1 MDQEQLNNFANNFA
15 IKPQK
20 DEYEEMELEDLK
32 VDRSE
37 QNIPKAAQQEQPNPI
52 KKTSALEQEIFADGI
67 GNEPNINNKPHF
79 DNVMDVLEDKEE
91 KIATNSANTLK
102 DNEKSSKHVDWDA
115 FKMGSSEDFD
125 KANQQEGKRAYEER
139 NAQEQDKRNISNFL
153 KRQSEEK
160 LQTLLKTRYGFLP
173 SSVSLNKCASTKIAQ
188 ASGDG
193 MYDHQQIENCF
204 KEDLEKAKKKL
215 KEIDETYNKMLGSPA
230 LAFFAYFFMAAKAIH
245 HAIETPHT
253 NKAMHNYMD
262 KENLK
267 ELANFMNLS
276 ADEKKEYLKKMER
289 DIQGYNDNIQSK
301 DEFIKELN
309 KDVEDNIDEATKA
322 VSGGKYNSTEDM
334 IADGYFEQDLT
345 GEEIKKLHQQTENLA
360 KEGSIERIE
369 QLKASQ
375 EQSLIELAE
384 VNNKLS
390 QADRALE
397 DIVDNIEPP
406 AHSKYFQQAYDE
418 MLKEKKW
425 TKDDINNLDLYER
438 YSTMGEIYDEAATLA
453 KQDGADPKNFIYKS
467 SLNEMLRD
475 MSKYRIDKS
484 GEEEQNLRN
493 YIIDKLDKHDIKT
506 DFNNVY
512 NLSDKLDAILKKNK
526 AYLEE
531 LQNLFSKTK
540 TTYAIAT
547 SELKKSSAKKIAAQ
561 ERSKIL
567 DAYGSE
573 FTLKQKDKL
582 AIEASDSIFHLI
594 NSKQPLISKWLGKY
608 SLNDNVDK
616 LEEFAKENFKNFSDK
631 YNLIKANSIIMA
643 KVLDQEKFGL
653 SDQENIKF
661 AKIVQDGLDKFHQNF
676 IKTGEMNFKDLEAQ
690 ITSKINEENI
700 GIKNKDFKKNIG
712 NYILDAIDD
721 ERIMK
726 ENNNPRYILKD
737 AENIKN
743 IHNSIEKINYYN
755 ENIRYAGTENRK
767 TLENDIKQ
775 HSSEKESQEKLITKH
790 IERQFSSLFK
800 DASLTNEEHNSIK
813 NSVQNSLSRMS
824 KSDKIKDAGGEILK
838 DLAEKSGVSSRI
850 KEHLIKTV
858 AKINPVTGVAV
869 YIGDKILS
877 SAYKKYKEADEKLS
891 SKSNILEKQNKEPD
905 GVGAYR
911 KIFETIISGNGDKL
925 DIIPKLA
932 PLRQDF
938 KSAAKEWF
946 SILTNNVK
954 YSDEINKDFKTDL
967 ARVSKIL
974 PIKLLFTKL
983 NFADK
988 LSYGERPELI
998 GMQNRS
1004 EMTHNTSVDKEKLD
1018 STMEFLK
1025 KTAVGTSLIFAK
1037 AIFQKIAG
1045 TKENEST
1052 DPNQK
1057 PSSSL
1062 ASAIFTQ
1069 KFDHIIGQKDPFRIA
1084 SVLKGAGF
1092 SSEAISKMPTDKLGY
1107 AKLFSTD
1114 ALRVLD
1120 IQGKEYLN
1128 IMQGMLKLKG
1138 ISGVGDFMKQVAE
1151 LKKVV
1156 GTQFNSTINS
1166 NSFAKNEPFLKNL
1179 KSIDIFKKE
1188 PMLDIGEVKDGI
1200 KNVADFAFK
1209 STIAKN
1215 IINKV
1220 DTAMKK
1226 ISEVS
1231 KDDRNLN
1238 QIIDTFENIF
1248 KPKMK

>member
-1 MDQEQLNNFANNFA
+1 MNQEQLNNFANNFVV
-15 IKPQK
+15 KPKEEQ
-20 DEYEEMELEDLK
+20 YEEMELEDLE
-32 VDRSE
+32 VDRTE
-37 QNIPKAAQQEQPNPI
+37 PTMPKATQQEQQNFTDRI
-52 KKTSALEQEIFADGI
+52 SSLEQQIFADGT
-67 GNEPNINNKPHF
+67 GNEPSINNKPHF
-79 DNVMDVLEDKEE
+79 DNATDVLDKEE
-91 KIATNSANTLK
+91 KATTSNTDTQK
-102 DNEKSSKHVDWDA
+102 DSKHINWNA
-115 FKMGSSEDFD
+115 FQVGSSAEFD
-125 KANQQEGKRAYEER
+125 KANKQESGILDSG
-139 NAQEQDKRNISNFL
+139 AQEQDKRSISNFL
-153 KRQSEEK
+153 KRQSEQK
-160 LQTLLKTRYGFLP
+160 LQTLLKTRYSFLP

-204 KEDLEKAKKKL
+204 KEDLEKTKKKL
-215 KEIDETYNKMLGSPA
+215 KEIDEKYNKMLGYPA
-230 LAFFAYFFMAAKAIH
+230 LAFFAYFFIAAKAIH

-253 NKAMHNYMD
+253 SKAMHNYMD
-262 KENLK
+262 KKNLK
-267 ELANFMNLS
+267 ELATFMNLS

-301 DEFIKELN
+301 DEFTKELN
-309 KDVEDNIDEATKA
+309 KDIEDNINEAAKA
-322 VSGGKYNSTEDM
+322 TSGGKYDTAEQM

-360 KEGSIERIE
+360 KEGSIERVE

-375 EQSLIELAE
+375 EQSLAELAE
-384 VNNKLS
+384 VNNRLS

-425 TKDDINNLDLYER
+425 TQDDINNLDLYER
-438 YSTMGEIYDEAATLA
+438 YSTMGKIYDEAAILA
-453 KQDGADPKNFIYKS
+453 KQDGADSKNFIYKS

-475 MSKYRIDKS
+475 MVKYRIDKT
-484 GEEEQNLRN
+484 GEEELNLRS

-506 DFNNVY
+506 DFNHIY
-512 NLSDKLDAILKKNK
+512 SLSDQLNTVLKKNK
-526 AYLEE
+526 TDLED
-531 LQNLFSKTK
+531 LQNLFSKSK
-540 TTYAIAT
+540 TAYGIAT
-547 SELKKSSAKKIAAQ
+547 SELEKNTAKKIAAQ

-567 DAYGSE
+567 DAYGDE
-573 FTLKQKDKL
+573 FTLKQKDKI
-582 AIEASDSIFHLI
+582 AIEATDSIFDLV
-594 NSKQPLISKWLGKY
+594 NYKQPLISKLLMGEY
-608 SLNDNVDK
+608 SLNQNIDK
-616 LEEFAKENFKNFSDK
+616 LEEFTKENFKNFSDE

-643 KVLDQEKFGL
+643 KVIDQEKFGL

-721 ERIMK
+721 ERIIR
-726 ENNNPRYILKD
+726 ENDNPRYILKD

-755 ENIRYAGTENRK
+755 ENIRYAGAKNRK
-767 TLENDIKQ
+767 TLENDIKK
-775 HSSEKESQEKLITKH
+775 HSDEKEDQEKLITKH

-800 DASLTNEEHNSIK
+800 DAGLTNEEHNSIK

-824 KSDKIKDAGGEILK
+824 KSDKIKDAGSEILK
-838 DLAEKSGVSSRI
+838 DLAEKSDVSSRI
-850 KEHLIKTV
+850 KEHMIKAV
-858 AKINPVTGVAV
+858 AKINPVTGAAV

-891 SKSNILEKQNKEPD
+891 SKVNILEKQNKEPD
-905 GVGAYR
+905 GIGVYR
-911 KIFETIISGNGDKL
+911 KIFETIIGGNGDKL

-932 PLRQDF
+932 PLKQDF

-946 SILTNNVK
+946 SILTNNVN
-954 YSDEINKDFKTDL
+954 YSDEINKEFKTDP

-988 LSYGERPELI
+988 ISYGERPEL
-998 GMQNRS
+998 MPLHNRS
-1004 EMTHNTSVDKEKLD
+1004 EMTHKTSVDKEKLD
-1018 STMEFLK
+1018 SVMEFLK
-1025 KTAVGTSLIFAK
+1025 KTAVGTSLIFTK
-1037 AIFQKIAG
+1037 GIFQKVAG
-1045 TKENEST
+1045 LKESGKIGEE
-1052 DPNQK
+1052 PK
-1057 PSSSL
+1057 AFSSL

-1069 KFDHIIGQKDPFRIA
+1069 KFDHIIGSKDPFRIA

-1092 SSEAISKMPTDKLGY
+1092 SSEAISKMPINNLGY
-1107 AKLFSTD
+1107 AKLFSSD

-1120 IQGKEYLN
+1120 IQGKEYIN
-1128 IMQGMLKLKG
+1128 IMQGMLKLKS
-1138 ISGVGDFMKQVAE
+1138 ISGIGDFMKKTAE

-1166 NSFAKNEPFLKNL
+1166 NSFAKNETFLKKL
-1179 KSIDIFKKE
+1179 KSIDISKRE
-1188 PMLDIGEVKDGI
+1188 PMLDLGEVKDDI
-1200 KNVADFAFK
+1200 KNIASFAFK
-1209 STIAKN
+1209 SAIAKS

-1220 DTAMKK
+1220 DTAVKK
-1226 ISEVS
+1226 VVEVS
-1231 KDDRNLN
+1231 KDSKNLD
-1238 QIIDTFENIF
+1238 QIIDTFENVF

>member
-1 MDQEQLNNFANNFA
+1 MDQEQLKNFANNFA

-32 VDRSE
+32 VDRAE
-37 QNIPKAAQQEQPNPI
+37 QTIPKTAQQEQPNPI

-79 DNVMDVLEDKEE
+79 DNVTDVLEDKEE

-102 DNEKSSKHVDWDA
+102 DNEKTSKHVDWDA

-204 KEDLEKAKKKL
+204 KEDLENAKKKL

-230 LAFFAYFFMAAKAIH
+230 LAFFAYFFIAAKAIH
-245 HAIETPHT
+245 H
-253 NKAMHNYMD
+253 
-262 KENLK
+262 
-267 ELANFMNLS
+267 
-276 ADEKKEYLKKMER
+276 EKKEYLKKMER

-309 KDVEDNIDEATKA
+309 KDIEDNIDEATKA

-425 TKDDINNLDLYER
+425 TKDDISNLDLYER

-484 GEEEQNLRN
+484 DEEEQNLRN

-512 NLSDKLDAILKKNK
+512 NLSDQLDAILKKNK
-526 AYLEE
+526 ADLDE
-531 LQNLFSKTK
+531 LQNLFSKTR

-547 SELKKSSAKKIAAQ
+547 SKLEKSSAKEIAAK

-567 DAYGSE
+567 DAYGNE

-743 IHNSIEKINYYN
+743 IHSSIEKINYYN
-755 ENIRYAGTENRK
+755 ENIRYAGAENRK

-775 HSSEKESQEKLITKH
+775 HSSEKENQEKLITKH

-905 GVGAYR
+905 GIGVYG

-932 PLRQDF
+932 PLKQNF

-954 YSDEINKDFKTDL
+954 YSDEINKDFKTDP

-1004 EMTHNTSVDKEKLD
+1004 EMTHKTSVDKEKLD

-1037 AIFQKIAG
+1037 AVFQKIAG
-1045 TKENEST
+1045 AKENESM

-1084 SVLKGAGF
+1084 SILKGAGF

-1138 ISGVGDFMKQVAE
+1138 VSGVGDFMKQVSE

>member
-1 MDQEQLNNFANNFA
+1 MDQEQLNNFANNFVV
-15 IKPQK
+15 KPKAEQ
-20 DEYEEMELEDLK
+20 YEEIELEDLEVGK
-32 VDRSE
+32 LASAT
-37 QNIPKAAQQEQPNPI
+37 PGSTQQEQQNSI
-52 KKTSALEQEIFADGI
+52 DKTSALEQQIFSDGT

-79 DNVMDVLEDKEE
+79 DNVTDVLEDKEE

-102 DNEKSSKHVDWDA
+102 DNKESSKHVDWGA

-125 KANQQEGKRAYEER
+125 KANQQESKRAYEER
-139 NAQEQDKRNISNFL
+139 NAQDQDKRNISNFL
-153 KRQSEEK
+153 KRQSEQK
-160 LQTLLKTRYGFLP
+160 LQTLLRTRYGFLP

-204 KEDLEKAKKKL
+204 KEDLEKTKKKL
-215 KEIDETYNKMLGSPA
+215 KEIDEKYNKMLGYPA
-230 LAFFAYFFMAAKAIH
+230 LAFFAYFLIAAKAIH

-253 NKAMHNYMD
+253 SKAMHNYMD
-262 KENLK
+262 KKNLK
-267 ELANFMNLS
+267 ELAAFMNLS

-309 KDVEDNIDEATKA
+309 KDIEDNIDEATKA

-375 EQSLIELAE
+375 EQSLAELAE
-384 VNNKLS
+384 INNRLS
-390 QADRALE
+390 QADKELE
-397 DIVDNIEPP
+397 DIVDNIEHP

-418 MLKEKKW
+418 MLKEKSW
-425 TKDDINNLDLYER
+425 TQGDINNLNLYER
-438 YSTMGEIYDEAATLA
+438 YTVMGEIYDEAATLA

-475 MSKYRIDKS
+475 MVKYRIDKS
-484 GEEEQNLRN
+484 GEEELNLPN
-493 YIIDKLDKHDIKT
+493 YIIDKLDKHNIKT
-506 DFNNVY
+506 DFNHIY
-512 NLSDKLDAILKKNK
+512 NLSDRLYTVFKKNK
-526 AYLEE
+526 ADLED
-531 LQNLFSKTK
+531 LQNLFSKSK
-540 TTYAIAT
+540 TAYDIVTT
-547 SELKKSSAKKIAAQ
+547 ELEKNKGLKVAVE

-567 DAYGSE
+567 DAYGHE
-573 FTLKQKDKL
+573 FTLKQKDKI
-582 AIEASDSIFHLI
+582 AIEATDSIF
-594 NSKQPLISKWLGKY
+594 
-608 SLNDNVDK
+608 SLTNDKKTLDK
-616 LEEFAKENFKNFSDK
+616 NIDRLEEFSKANFKNFSDE
-631 YNLIKANSIIMA
+631 YNLIKANSLIMA
-643 KVLDQEKFGL
+643 KVLDQEKFEL
-653 SDQENIKF
+653 SDQENIKL
-661 AKIVQDGLDKFHQNF
+661 AKIVQDELDKFHQNF
-676 IKTGEMNFKDLEAQ
+676 IKTGEINFKELEAQ
-690 ITSKINEENI
+690 IASKINEDDI

-721 ERIMK
+721 ERIIQ

-743 IHNSIEKINYYN
+743 IHESVEKINYYN
-755 ENIRYAGTENRK
+755 ENIRYAGPENRK
-767 TLENDIKQ
+767 KLEREIAKHTDDK
-775 HSSEKESQEKLITKH
+775 EKNINIILGH
-790 IERQFSSLFK
+790 IRKDFSSYFK
-800 DASLTNEEHNSIK
+800 NPGLTKEEEQSII
-813 NSVQNSLSRMS
+813 NSVQYSLNRISQ
-824 KSDKIKDAGGEILK
+824 SDKIKDAGGEILK
-838 DLAEKSGVSSRI
+838 DLAEKSDISNRI
-850 KEHLIKTV
+850 KEHILKTV

-891 SKSNILEKQNKEPD
+891 SKSNILEKQNKKLD
-905 GVGAYR
+905 GIGVYG
-911 KIFETIISGNGDKL
+911 KIFEAIIDGNGDKL
-925 DIIPKLA
+925 DIIAKLA
-932 PLRQDF
+932 PLKQDF

-946 SILTNNVK
+946 SILTNNVN
-954 YSDEINKDFKTDL
+954 YSDEINKEFKTDP

-998 GMQNRS
+998 AMQNRN
-1004 EMTHNTSVDKEKLD
+1004 EMTHKTSVDKDQLD
-1018 STMEFLK
+1018 SVMNFLR
-1025 KTAVGTSLIFAK
+1025 KTAVSPSLIFAK
-1037 AIFQKIAG
+1037 GIFQKVTG
-1045 TKENEST
+1045 SKESGKIGEE
-1052 DPNQK
+1052 PK
-1057 PSSSL
+1057 AFSSL

-1069 KFDHIIGQKDPFRIA
+1069 KFDHIIGSKDPFRIA

-1092 SSEAISKMPTDKLGY
+1092 SSEAISKMPIDNLGY
-1107 AKLFSTD
+1107 AKLFSSD

-1128 IMQGMLKLKG
+1128 IMHDMLKLKS
-1138 ISGVGDFMKQVAE
+1138 ISGIGDFMKKTAE

-1166 NSFAKNEPFLKNL
+1166 NSFAKNE
-1179 KSIDIFKKE
+1179 IFINKLRNINTSRKE
-1188 PMLDIGEVKDGI
+1188 PIIDFDEIKDDI
-1200 KNVADFAFK
+1200 KNVASFAFK
-1209 STIAKN
+1209 SAIAKS

-1220 DTAMKK
+1220 DTAVKK
-1226 ISEVS
+1226 VVEVS
-1231 KDDRNLN
+1231 KDNKNLD
-1238 QIIDTFENIF
+1238 QIIDTFENVF

>member
-1 MDQEQLNNFANNFA
+1 MMNQEQLNNFANNFVV
-15 IKPQK
+15 KPKEEQ
-20 DEYEEMELEDLK
+20 YEEMELEDLE
-32 VDRSE
+32 VDRTE
-37 QNIPKAAQQEQPNPI
+37 PAMPKAPQQEQQNSI
-52 KKTSALEQEIFADGI
+52 DKTSALEQQIFSDGT

-79 DNVMDVLEDKEE
+79 DNATDVLDKEE
-91 KIATNSANTLK
+91 KATTSNTDTQK
-102 DNEKSSKHVDWDA
+102 DSKHINWNA
-115 FKMGSSEDFD
+115 FQVGSSAEFD
-125 KANQQEGKRAYEER
+125 KANKQESGILDSG
-139 NAQEQDKRNISNFL
+139 AQEQDKRSISNFL
-153 KRQSEEK
+153 KRQSEQK

-204 KEDLEKAKKKL
+204 KEDLEKTKKKL
-215 KEIDETYNKMLGSPA
+215 KEIDEKYNKMLSYPA
-230 LAFFAYFFMAAKAIH
+230 LAFFAYFFIAAKAIH
-245 HAIETPHT
+245 NAIETPHT
-253 NKAMHNYMD
+253 SKAMHNYMD
-262 KENLK
+262 KKNLK
-267 ELANFMNLS
+267 ELATFMNLS
-276 ADEKKEYLKKMER
+276 VDEKKEYLKKMER

-301 DEFIKELN
+301 DEFTKELN
-309 KDVEDNIDEATKA
+309 KDIEDNINEAAKA
-322 VSGGKYNSTEDM
+322 TSGGKYDTAEQM

-360 KEGSIERIE
+360 KEGSIERVE

-375 EQSLIELAE
+375 EQSLAELAE

-425 TKDDINNLDLYER
+425 TQDDINNLDLYER
-438 YSTMGEIYDEAATLA
+438 YSTMGKIYDEAAILA
-453 KQDGADPKNFIYKS
+453 KQDGADSKNFIYKS

-475 MSKYRIDKS
+475 MVKYRIDKT
-484 GEEEQNLRN
+484 GEEELNLRS

-506 DFNNVY
+506 DFNHIY
-512 NLSDKLDAILKKNK
+512 SLSDQLNTVLKKNK
-526 AYLEE
+526 TDLEE
-531 LQNLFSKTK
+531 LQNLFSKSK
-540 TTYAIAT
+540 TAYGIAT
-547 SELKKSSAKKIAAQ
+547 SELEKNTAKKIAAQ

-567 DAYGSE
+567 DAYGDE
-573 FTLKQKDKL
+573 FTLKQKDKI
-582 AIEASDSIFHLI
+582 AIEATDSIFDLV
-594 NSKQPLISKWLGKY
+594 NYKQPLISKLLMGEY
-608 SLNDNVDK
+608 SLNQNIDK
-616 LEEFAKENFKNFSDK
+616 LEEFTKENFKNFSDE

-643 KVLDQEKFGL
+643 KVIDQEKFGL

-661 AKIVQDGLDKFHQNF
+661 AKIVQDKLDKFHQNF
-676 IKTGEMNFKDLEAQ
+676 IKTGEMNFGELEAQ

-721 ERIMK
+721 ERIIK
-726 ENNNPRYILKD
+726 ENDNPRYILKD

-743 IHNSIEKINYYN
+743 VHNSIEKINYYN
-755 ENIRYAGTENRK
+755 ENIRYAGAKNRK
-767 TLENDIKQ
+767 ILENDIKK
-775 HSSEKESQEKLITKH
+775 HSDEKDDQEKLITKH
-790 IERQFSSLFK
+790 IERQFGSLFK
-800 DASLTNEEHNSIK
+800 DAGLTNEEHNSIK
-813 NSVQNSLSRMS
+813 SSVQNSLSRIS
-824 KSDKIKDAGGEILK
+824 KSDKIKDAGSEILK
-838 DLAEKSGVSSRI
+838 DLAEKSDVSSRI
-850 KEHLIKTV
+850 KEHMIKAV
-858 AKINPVTGVAV
+858 AKINPVTGAAV

-891 SKSNILEKQNKEPD
+891 SKVNILEKQNKEPD
-905 GVGAYR
+905 GIGVYR
-911 KIFETIISGNGDKL
+911 KIFETIIGGNGDKL

-932 PLRQDF
+932 PLKQDF

-946 SILTNNVK
+946 SILTNNVN
-954 YSDEINKDFKTDL
+954 YSDEINKEFKTDP

-988 LSYGERPELI
+988 ISYGERPEL
-998 GMQNRS
+998 MPLHNRS
-1004 EMTHNTSVDKEKLD
+1004 EMTHKTSVDKEKLD
-1018 STMEFLK
+1018 SVMEFLK
-1025 KTAVGTSLIFAK
+1025 KTAVGTSLIFTK
-1037 AIFQKIAG
+1037 GIFQKVAG
-1045 TKENEST
+1045 LKESGKIGEE
-1052 DPNQK
+1052 PK
-1057 PSSSL
+1057 AFSSL

-1069 KFDHIIGQKDPFRIA
+1069 KFDHIIGSKDPFRIA

-1092 SSEAISKMPTDKLGY
+1092 SSEAISKMPINNLGY
-1107 AKLFSTD
+1107 AKLFSSD

-1120 IQGKEYLN
+1120 IQGKEYIN
-1128 IMQGMLKLKG
+1128 IMQGMLKLKS
-1138 ISGVGDFMKQVAE
+1138 ISGIGDFMKKTAE

-1166 NSFAKNEPFLKNL
+1166 NSFAKNETFLNKL
-1179 KSIDIFKKE
+1179 KSIDISKRE
-1188 PMLDIGEVKDGI
+1188 PMLDLGEVKDDI
-1200 KNVADFAFK
+1200 KNIASFAFK
-1209 STIAKN
+1209 SAIAKS

-1226 ISEVS
+1226 VVEVS
-1231 KDDRNLN
+1231 KDSKNLD
-1238 QIIDTFENIF
+1238 QIIDTFENVF

>member
-1 MDQEQLNNFANNFA
+1 MKTSDMQEQ
-15 IKPQK
+15 
-20 DEYEEMELEDLK
+20 
-32 VDRSE
+32 
-37 QNIPKAAQQEQPNPI
+37 
-52 KKTSALEQEIFADGI
+52 
-67 GNEPNINNKPHF
+67 
-79 DNVMDVLEDKEE
+79 
-91 KIATNSANTLK
+91 KI
-102 DNEKSSKHVDWDA
+102 E
-115 FKMGSSEDFD
+115 
-125 KANQQEGKRAYEER
+125 
-139 NAQEQDKRNISNFL
+139 
-153 KRQSEEK
+153 
-160 LQTLLKTRYGFLP
+160 
-173 SSVSLNKCASTKIAQ
+173 
-188 ASGDG
+188 
-193 MYDHQQIENCF
+193 
-204 KEDLEKAKKKL
+204 
-215 KEIDETYNKMLGSPA
+215 
-230 LAFFAYFFMAAKAIH
+230 
-245 HAIETPHT
+245 
-253 NKAMHNYMD
+253 
-262 KENLK
+262 
-267 ELANFMNLS
+267 
-276 ADEKKEYLKKMER
+276 
-289 DIQGYNDNIQSK
+289 
-301 DEFIKELN
+301 
-309 KDVEDNIDEATKA
+309 
-322 VSGGKYNSTEDM
+322 
-334 IADGYFEQDLT
+334 
-345 GEEIKKLHQQTENLA
+345 
-360 KEGSIERIE
+360 
-369 QLKASQ
+369 
-375 EQSLIELAE
+375 
-384 VNNKLS
+384 
-390 QADRALE
+390 
-397 DIVDNIEPP
+397 
-406 AHSKYFQQAYDE
+406 
-418 MLKEKKW
+418 
-425 TKDDINNLDLYER
+425 
-438 YSTMGEIYDEAATLA
+438 
-453 KQDGADPKNFIYKS
+453 
-467 SLNEMLRD
+467 
-475 MSKYRIDKS
+475 
-484 GEEEQNLRN
+484 
-493 YIIDKLDKHDIKT
+493 
-506 DFNNVY
+506 
-512 NLSDKLDAILKKNK
+512 
-526 AYLEE
+526 
-531 LQNLFSKTK
+531 
-540 TTYAIAT
+540 
-547 SELKKSSAKKIAAQ
+547 
-561 ERSKIL
+561 
-567 DAYGSE
+567 
-573 FTLKQKDKL
+573 
-582 AIEASDSIFHLI
+582 
-594 NSKQPLISKWLGKY
+594 
-608 SLNDNVDK
+608 
-616 LEEFAKENFKNFSDK
+616 
-631 YNLIKANSIIMA
+631 
-643 KVLDQEKFGL
+643 
-653 SDQENIKF
+653 
-661 AKIVQDGLDKFHQNF
+661 
-676 IKTGEMNFKDLEAQ
+676 
-690 ITSKINEENI
+690 
-700 GIKNKDFKKNIG
+700 
-712 NYILDAIDD
+712 
-721 ERIMK
+721 
-726 ENNNPRYILKD
+726 
-737 AENIKN
+737 
-743 IHNSIEKINYYN
+743 
-755 ENIRYAGTENRK
+755 
-767 TLENDIKQ
+767 TLENDIKH
-775 HSSEKESQEKLITKH
+775 HSSDKENQEKLITKH

-988 LSYGERPELI
+988 LSYGERPELL
-998 GMQNRS
+998 GMQNRN
-1004 EMTHNTSVDKEKLD
+1004 EMTQKTSVDKEKLD

-1025 KTAVGTSLIFAK
+1025 KTAIGTSLIFAK
-1037 AIFQKIAG
+1037 AIFQKTAG
-1045 TKENEST
+1045 AKENESM

-1179 KSIDIFKKE
+1179 KSIDTFKKE
-1188 PMLDIGEVKDGI
+1188 PMLDIGEIKDGI

>member
-1 MDQEQLNNFANNFA
+1 M
-15 IKPQK
+15 
-20 DEYEEMELEDLK
+20 
-32 VDRSE
+32 
-37 QNIPKAAQQEQPNPI
+37 
-52 KKTSALEQEIFADGI
+52 
-67 GNEPNINNKPHF
+67 
-79 DNVMDVLEDKEE
+79 
-91 KIATNSANTLK
+91 
-102 DNEKSSKHVDWDA
+102 
-115 FKMGSSEDFD
+115 
-125 KANQQEGKRAYEER
+125 
-139 NAQEQDKRNISNFL
+139 
-153 KRQSEEK
+153 
-160 LQTLLKTRYGFLP
+160 
-173 SSVSLNKCASTKIAQ
+173 
-188 ASGDG
+188 
-193 MYDHQQIENCF
+193 
-204 KEDLEKAKKKL
+204 
-215 KEIDETYNKMLGSPA
+215 
-230 LAFFAYFFMAAKAIH
+230 
-245 HAIETPHT
+245 
-253 NKAMHNYMD
+253 
-262 KENLK
+262 
-267 ELANFMNLS
+267 
-276 ADEKKEYLKKMER
+276 
-289 DIQGYNDNIQSK
+289 
-301 DEFIKELN
+301 
-309 KDVEDNIDEATKA
+309 
-322 VSGGKYNSTEDM
+322 
-334 IADGYFEQDLT
+334 
-345 GEEIKKLHQQTENLA
+345 A

-375 EQSLIELAE
+375 EQSLAELAE

-406 AHSKYFQQAYDE
+406 AHGKYFQQAYDE

-425 TKDDINNLDLYER
+425 TRDDINNLDLYER
-438 YSTMGEIYDEAATLA
+438 YSAMGEIYDEAATLA
-453 KQDGADPKNFIYKS
+453 KQDGADPKNLIYKS

-484 GEEEQNLRN
+484 DKEEQNLRN

-512 NLSDKLDAILKKNK
+512 NLSDQLDAILKKNK
-526 AYLEE
+526 ADLEE
-531 LQNLFSKTK
+531 LQNLFSKTR

-547 SELKKSSAKKIAAQ
+547 SQLEKSSAKKIAAQ

-567 DAYGSE
+567 DAYGNE

-582 AIEASDSIFHLI
+582 AIEASDSIFNLVNRPLLKKDSHLNKNI
-594 NSKQPLISKWLGKY
+594 
-608 SLNDNVDK
+608 DK

-726 ENNNPRYILKD
+726 ENNNPKYILKD

-743 IHNSIEKINYYN
+743 IHSSIEKINYYN
-755 ENIRYAGTENRK
+755 ENIRYAGAENRK
-767 TLENDIKQ
+767 TLENDIKEY
-775 HSSEKESQEKLITKH
+775 SSKKEEQEKLITKH
-790 IERQFSSLFK
+790 IERQFGSLFK
-800 DASLTNEEHNSIK
+800 DAGLTNEEHNSIK

-905 GVGAYR
+905 GIGVYG

-932 PLRQDF
+932 PLKQDF

-954 YSDEINKDFKTDL
+954 YSDEINKDFKTDP

-1004 EMTHNTSVDKEKLD
+1004 EMTHKTSVNKEKLD

-1037 AIFQKIAG
+1037 AVFQKIAG
-1045 TKENEST
+1045 AKENESM

-1084 SVLKGAGF
+1084 SILKGAGF

-1138 ISGVGDFMKQVAE
+1138 VSGVGDFMKQVSE